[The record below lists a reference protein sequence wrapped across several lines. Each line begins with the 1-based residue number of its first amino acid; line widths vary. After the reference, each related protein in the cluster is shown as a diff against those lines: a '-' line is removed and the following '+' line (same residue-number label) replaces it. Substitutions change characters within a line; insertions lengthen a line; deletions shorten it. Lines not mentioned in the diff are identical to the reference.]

1 MLRCVACWDL
11 NTGLSGA
18 GFSIFVP
25 TKLFFPDPRVTILP
39 FFCRTLLF
47 QNLSPALDTLPIED
61 LSHQAHCWCEV
72 FKVSQKRKT
81 RGKKTN
87 KKNDVLIEAVRD
99 MKMDLGS
106 AFPKPQHFSL
116 DPKFSRI
123 FPPHNHVY
131 SNCSIWHLL
140 SWLINYAS
148 PKNDPVGWDFDP
160 TWNSRS
166 FEEEARLIP
175 VQGILAEAGRPIIAA
190 TLSTPLLSRTPVAPG
205 IKRKWRQVW
214 EGLQQDSFL
223 SVTGILTGQTFPFLP
238 PTPWRS
244 IWTLYVSIHAVFINK
259 PFPIGTLNISS

>member
-1 MLRCVACWDL
+1 
-11 NTGLSGA
+11 
-18 GFSIFVP
+18 
-25 TKLFFPDPRVTILP
+25 
-39 FFCRTLLF
+39 
-47 QNLSPALDTLPIED
+47 
-61 LSHQAHCWCEV
+61 
-72 FKVSQKRKT
+72 
-81 RGKKTN
+81 
-87 KKNDVLIEAVRD
+87 

-140 SWLINYAS
+140 SWLINDAS

-166 FEEEARLIP
+166 FEEEARFFP
-175 VQGILAEAGRPIIAA
+175 VQGILAETGRSIIAA
-190 TLSTPLLSRTPVAPG
+190 TLSTPLPSRTPVAPG

-259 PFPIGTLNISS
+259 PFPIGTLDISS